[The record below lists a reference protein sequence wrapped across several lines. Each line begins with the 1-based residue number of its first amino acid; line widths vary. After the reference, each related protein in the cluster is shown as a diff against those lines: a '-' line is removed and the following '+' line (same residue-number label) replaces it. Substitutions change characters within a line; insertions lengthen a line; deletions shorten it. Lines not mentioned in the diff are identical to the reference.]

1 MFKNEASLFKNASP
15 CITKD
20 DSHCSRAGHSFTFLD
35 LGFLTEIQKEAVRTG
50 KPGNGKSRL
59 RRKIGLK
66 QQGVLQSRA
75 GVEGTGRAVGESS
88 AGLAREFRG
97 GVRDAADVQH
107 QQGAHPEPNIH
118 SLSDS
123 HGGTG
128 VGSRYGARCSKLQNT
143 CNVACFI
150 LVAFP

>member
-1 MFKNEASLFKNASP
+1 MFKNEASLFINKSP

-66 QQGVLQSRA
+66 
-75 GVEGTGRAVGESS
+75 
-88 AGLAREFRG
+88 
-97 GVRDAADVQH
+97 
-107 QQGAHPEPNIH
+107 
-118 SLSDS
+118 
-123 HGGTG
+123 
-128 VGSRYGARCSKLQNT
+128 
-143 CNVACFI
+143 
-150 LVAFP
+150 